1 MMELKKKKIML
12 VIPWAF
18 FFFFFESY
26 TMGFLKFYLLIV
38 ID

>member
-1 MMELKKKKIML
+1 MELKKKKIML
-12 VIPWAF
+12 VIPWA

>member
-1 MMELKKKKIML
+1 MELKKKKHYVSNTMGI
-12 VIPWAF
+12 
-18 FFFFFESY
+18 FFFFESY

>member
-1 MMELKKKKIML
+1 MELKKKKIML